1 MNNPYEW
8 QLETYS
14 HNVPPD
20 DMPELKENWRNNMLL
35 ALLQSVAYKY
45 GYEQGKAD
53 KMPSCLE

>member
-20 DMPELKENWRNNMLL
+20 DMPELKENWRKNMLL
-35 ALLQSVAYKY
+35 ALSQSVAYKF
-45 GYEQGKAD
+45 GYEQGKVD
-53 KMPSCLE
+53 KMLS